1 MGDVTCATYH
11 VNGSPV
17 RNRGFQPQ
25 IIGDLRVDFGGFP
38 GQTYGGASGVL
49 TDRMVGDLCRGSD
62 CVCDARDGCSEGS
75 DQTGEAE
82 DYSDPKCSV

>member
-1 MGDVTCATYH
+1 MSRDLLLHTPCAER
-11 VNGSPV
+11 S
-17 RNRGFQPQ
+17 
-25 IIGDLRVDFGGFP
+25 DRVGI
-38 GQTYGGASGVL
+38 
-49 TDRMVGDLCRGSD
+49 TDQMVDDLCRGSD